1 MSGVVVIGAAGGCG
15 TTTFACALALARRRS
30 GEQVLLVD
38 LDPHGGGPS
47 ALWGV
52 PLTRS
57 LDDACALGSELDP
70 DHLAHL
76 IHRHATGIDVM
87 AGAREPLALS
97 GWSTQAVE
105 VVSDYVASR
114 PSWVV
119 DAGRG
124 DTALAQALLRA
135 ADRVVLLAPRTGH
148 GVRRASHAARVMQ
161 GQATVVVA
169 TELPAGER
177 VPQRALERAVGF
189 EVVATAPRDDRA
201 AAKVADAHPV
211 RGRGLA
217 RAIDTVE
224 GRP

>member
-38 LDPHGGGPS
+38 LDPHGGGPT

-97 GWSTQAVE
+97 GWSTQAVK
-105 VVSDYVASR
+105 VVADYVASQ

-124 DTALAQALLRA
+124 DTALAKALLRA
-135 ADRVVLLAPRTGH
+135 ADMAVLLAPRTGH
-148 GVRRASHAARVMQ
+148 GARRASHAAQIMQ
-161 GQATVVVA
+161 GKPAVVVA

-177 VPQRALERAVGF
+177 VPLRALERAVGL

-217 RAIDTVE
+217 RAIAMVE